1 MILLKNCLAVL
12 REPGRIERNVDIL
25 IREGRVEPGEIDKS
39 GEVVDCSGKIVIP
52 GLVNSHTHAA
62 MTLLRGIE
70 DDLPLEPWLREK
82 IWPAEARLKEEDVY
96 AGTLLTCLEM
106 LKNGITCFADMYFFG
121 EAVKRAVEESRIRCV
136 FFQAVLDAETPD
148 SKTPEQAMKNLS
160 RLKESELFVPGIG
173 PHSVYTCSR
182 ETLEAVS
189 ELSSEGYPVHIHV
202 SETEKEVYESVRLHG
217 ARPVEVLKN
226 TGLLGPG
233 TSVAHAVH
241 LSEREIRM
249 LADSGTTAV
258 NCPASNLKLFAGIAP
273 VPEMRESGV
282 PVALGTD
289 SAASN
294 NSLNMF
300 TEMKFASLVQRLGGR
315 IFPTKEVLNS
325 AFGSRAIWRTGRITA
340 GSPADLAIIDAR
352 SAGVQPP
359 RSLESCLVFSF
370 SGPVWGTVVNGEL
383 VVENGRHRILDE
395 ETVIKKAV
403 RASERLSE
411 L

>member
-1 MILLKNCLAVL
+1 MILLKNCTAVL
-12 REPGRIERNVDIL
+12 TEPGRIERNADIL
-25 IREGRVEPGEIDKS
+25 IREGRVEIGETDKTD
-39 GEVVDCSGKIVIP
+39 EVVDCSGKIVIP

-96 AGTLLTCLEM
+96 AGTLLACLEM
-106 LKNGITCFADMYFFG
+106 LKNGVTCFADMYFFG
-121 EAVKRAVEESRIRCV
+121 EAVKRAAEESGIRCV

-148 SKTPEQAMKNLS
+148 SKTPEQALKNLS

-173 PHSVYTCSR
+173 PHSVYACSQ
-182 ETLEAVS
+182 EILEAVS
-189 ELSSEGYPVHIHV
+189 DLSSEGYPVHIHV
-202 SETEKEVYESVRLHG
+202 SETEKEVHDSVRLHG

-226 TGLLGPG
+226 TGLLGPR

-249 LADSGTTAV
+249 LAESGATAV
-258 NCPASNLKLFAGIAP
+258 NCPVSNLKLSAGVSP
-273 VPEMRESGV
+273 VPEMRESGI

-300 TEMKFASLVQRLGGR
+300 TEMKFASLVQRLRGR
-315 IFPTKEVLNS
+315 ILPTKEVLNS
-325 AFGSRAIWRTGRITA
+325 AFGSKAIWRTGRITT
-340 GSPADLAIIDAR
+340 GSPADIAIIDAD
-352 SAGVQPP
+352 SLGLQPL

-383 VVENGRHRILDE
+383 VVENGRHRNLDE
-395 ETVIKKAV
+395 EVVIKKAV
-403 RASERLSE
+403 RASARLSE